1 MQISTPGS
9 PKGFFER
16 FVKLLKNNC
25 FKQVLIFCSSW
36 SSQGSKTSVLPTEF
50 QHFSRDHRSAPGA
63 QMDRQE
69 SALEFRIRSNT
80 IKQGVSQGRPS
91 NHSIKQGVSAFPNR
105 QGAPFGLPKSHSK
118 AFLVPSE
125 LPLDVY
131 GRQNEL
137 LGRSRTSKLTSYGRF
152 SKKTLKS
159 CSENEWS
166 KKKHYNSRVKCKYW
180 PFKFWKKSII

>member
-1 MQISTPGS
+1 M
-9 PKGFFER
+9 K
-16 FVKLLKNNC
+16 
-25 FKQVLIFCSSW
+25 
-36 SSQGSKTSVLPTEF
+36 F

-69 SALEFRIRSNT
+69 SALEFRTRSNT
-80 IKQGVSQGRPS
+80 IKQGGSQGRPS
-91 NHSIKQGVSAFPNR
+91 NHSIKQRVSAFPNR

-118 AFLVPSE
+118 ALLVPAE

-131 GRQNEL
+131 GRQNDVI
-137 LGRSRTSKLTSYGRF
+137 GRSRTSKLTSYGRF

-166 KKKHYNSRVKCKYW
+166 KKNNIIPQSNANIDPLNFENIAGVPFTKVYYFFLW
-180 PFKFWKKSII
+180 PPFFSCFICEIWFIYMAYL